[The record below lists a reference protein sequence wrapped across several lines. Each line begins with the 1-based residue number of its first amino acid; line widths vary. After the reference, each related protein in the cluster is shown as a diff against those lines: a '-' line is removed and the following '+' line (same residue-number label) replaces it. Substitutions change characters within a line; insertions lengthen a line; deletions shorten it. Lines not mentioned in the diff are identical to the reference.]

1 MKKILITGAEGFL
14 GQHLSQSLGNKFS
27 VVASTFDITKKDQI
41 QAFLQKQPS
50 PFDAV
55 LHLAAISNVPDCEK
69 NKDLAFEVNVQ
80 GSLNLAE
87 ALKAHSPQARF
98 LFFSS
103 AQIYDWEN
111 QPELPRTE
119 EFRTAPKNTYA
130 VTKLKAEQELAAA
143 FANSKNSLFN
153 LRLFNHVHK
162 SQSRHFFLSS
172 VYHQILDAKNQGL
185 KKVPLTLGDTQVFR
199 DIGALQDL
207 LSAVERCLEYRS
219 NKPVAIYN
227 ICSERT
233 KRLHDLILDLAKN
246 LQVDVEISHD
256 QKLFRQNDPKIMCGS
271 MALFKKDFD
280 WTQKYNQ
287 SSEKLIEAFLGDL

>member
-14 GQHLSQSLGNKFS
+14 GQHLTRSLSKKFS
-27 VVASTFDITKKDQI
+27 VVTSTFDITKVEQI
-41 QAFLQKQPS
+41 RDFFQKQS
-50 PFDAV
+50 QVFEAV
-55 LHLAAISNVPDCEK
+55 LHLAAISSVPDCEK
-69 NKDLAFEVNVQ
+69 NKPLAFEVNVQ

-87 ALKAHSPQARF
+87 ATKIHSPNARF

-103 AQIYDWEN
+103 AQVYDWDN

-119 EFRTAPKNTYA
+119 EFRTAPKNIYA
-130 VTKLKAEQELAAA
+130 ETKIKAENELVES
-143 FANSKNSLFN
+143 FTNSSNCLIN

-172 VYHQILDAKNQGL
+172 VYHQILDAKNKGL
-185 KKVPLTLGDTQVFR
+185 SKVTLTLGDTQLYR

-207 LSAVERCLEYRS
+207 LSAVERCLEHQQI
-219 NKPVAIYN
+219 KPVAVYN

-233 KRLHDLILDLAKN
+233 KKLNDLIMDLSKK
-246 LQVDVEISHD
+246 LQVQVEISHD
-256 QKLFRQNDPKIMCGS
+256 PKLFRQNDPLVMCGS
-271 MALFKKDFD
+271 MARFKKDFD
-280 WTQKYNQ
+280 WSQKYNA